1 MSKAKLSIDFI
12 PIEVLMKVTAEER
25 VNMIL
30 ERIKNKKIIVLNARF
45 DPRDEA
51 ALIKKTMESI
61 SKTFTGVEIASLS
74 SSELLGDNSLLSRI
88 KESVVNLLTGGRS
101 GITVIGP
108 ARIVRQIKREPDRI
122 SLYLK

>member
-1 MSKAKLSIDFI
+1 
-12 PIEVLMKVTAEER
+12 MKVSAEER

-74 SSELLGDNSLLSRI
+74 SSELLGDNSFFSRI